1 MTPADQGLSTLGLLM
16 QLAGS
21 VFAAF
26 MTMVLLVLIG
36 DGSVGGW
43 TFVMFG
49 LSITRSLVQRGAGK
63 DLLYRSTNRLAGIH
77 LYVVVALA
85 QSVLV
90 GLIAWFGLDMPGRE
104 AFGLLVGL
112 AVWPTCL
119 AILFSRPRFRRF
131 RDAMPIAEDKGF
143 EGASILMIVLGFS
156 GIANVVTAAV
166 IVLALIEY
174 LGEMAYVIWAILAL
188 LLVRSILHV
197 HAGFAGVRETTFDST
212 IERAKRYADF
222 GVITTFGLCGV
233 LLLFNIAVGGN
244 VLGLAIIGTWC
255 WLFLAWP
262 VIVRQFF
269 ADRQITDLIAGDD
282 APPHHRAPDAGLT
295 NLGWLL
301 LAHAMLQATLLVP
314 DLFGTPL
321 LAHVGERS
329 IWFTVGIVAFQAWAG
344 AELIRMS
351 PQSRFIATA
360 FGTIGTLMVFYVD
373 WPAMQLLDHMTS
385 PSARMTA
392 TFGFLFLDVIIPP
405 TTLMLVNRKIAPTA
419 RARFRT

>member
-1 MTPADQGLSTLGLLM
+1 VTPADQGLSTLGMLM

-21 VFAAF
+21 SFAALA
-26 MTMVLLVLIG
+26 TLLMLAMLG
-36 DGSVGGW
+36 DGVGGW
-43 TFVMFG
+43 MLAVFG
-49 LSITRSLVQRGAGK
+49 LSITRSFVHRNAGK
-63 DLLYRSTNRLAGIH
+63 DLLYGATNRLAGIH

-90 GLIAWFGLDMPGRE
+90 GFIAWWGLDMPGKE

-119 AILFSRPRFRRF
+119 AIVFARPRFRRF
-131 RDAMPIAEDKGF
+131 RAVMPIAEDKGF

-156 GIANVVTAAV
+156 GIGNVLAAAIVVLAV
-166 IVLALIEY
+166 IEY
-174 LGEMAYVIWAILAL
+174 IGEMAYVIWALLAV

-197 HAGFAGVRETTFDST
+197 QAGFAGVRETTFDQT
-212 IERAKRYADF
+212 IMRAKRYADF
-222 GVITTFGLCGV
+222 GVITSFSLGGA
-233 LLLFNIAVGGN
+233 LLLFNIAANGG
-244 VLGLAIIGTWC
+244 VIGLAIIAASC
-255 WLFLAWP
+255 WLLLAWP
-262 VIVRQFF
+262 LIVRQFF
-269 ADRQITDLIAGDD
+269 AERQITDLIAGDD

-301 LAHAMLQATLLVP
+301 LAHAMLQTTILIP

-321 LAHVGERS
+321 VAHVGDRS
-329 IWFTVGIVAFQAWAG
+329 IWFSVAIVALQAWAG

-360 FGTIGTLMVFYVD
+360 FGTIGTLVVGYIAS
-373 WPAMQLLDHMTS
+373 PAMQHIEHMTS
-385 PSARMTA
+385 QTA
-392 TFGFLFLDVIIPP
+392 ATYGFLFLDTVIPP
-405 TTLMLVNRKIAPTA
+405 TTLLLVNRKIAPMA